1 MDSESSTKGLTWPFH
16 PIPFLICT
24 AVALAE
30 EILAVREETLN
41 VQDVPDFSKLVC
53 SLSARQLAYFC
64 RVLAM
69 VVFEPE
75 VGGVEGV

>member
-1 MDSESSTKGLTWPFH
+1 M
-16 PIPFLICT
+16 
-24 AVALAE
+24 
-30 EILAVREETLN
+30 REETLN

-75 VGGVEGV
+75 VGGGGGMGSGWDEGGILLVEVPAGSELQKI